1 MNNQRPEYLVPALVG
16 GAVAGLLSGIPFINC
31 LCCLWIIGG
40 AMLATHLLAKK
51 TAGALTAGDGAIV
64 GALAGIF
71 AAVVDSL
78 ISLPLRAV
86 NEQFL
91 RRLMDSLARVADQLP
106 SRWQE
111 LMQRGTAG
119 GGFSLAGFF
128 LGLFISAAIFAVL
141 GVLGGVIGVSLFG
154 RKKTATP
161 PPAQPPQQGPT
172 DAAS

>member
-1 MNNQRPEYLVPALVG
+1 
-16 GAVAGLLSGIPFINC
+16 
-31 LCCLWIIGG
+31 
-40 AMLATHLLAKK
+40 
-51 TAGALTAGDGAIV
+51 
-64 GALAGIF
+64 
-71 AAVVDSL
+71 
-78 ISLPLRAV
+78 
-86 NEQFL
+86 
-91 RRLMDSLARVADQLP
+91 
-106 SRWQE
+106 
-111 LMQRGTAG
+111 MQRGTTG